1 MKILLRGTIRGDDL
15 RSGYYKE
22 ISDAIEKLGYTL
34 MDHYMTTFSQH
45 DHYAN
50 LEKGG
55 HKNYEDFY
63 TKEIEFLKSSDINV
77 LECSNASLGIGYL
90 VNKSIEF
97 NKPTVILFRDGHT
110 PYLLAGISDDKV
122 ILKKVKDGSV
132 LSSLKVALEEAKQ
145 VADKRFNFFISPQLL
160 SYLEEVSKQQWIT
173 KSTFIRGLIRDHM
186 KKHKNGA

>member
-15 RSGYYKE
+15 RTGYYKE
-22 ISDAIEKLGYTL
+22 LSDAIEKLGYSL
-34 MDHYMTTFSQH
+34 MDHYMTEYSQH

-55 HKNYEDFY
+55 RKTYEDFY
-63 TKEIEFLKSSDINV
+63 AKEIEYLKSSDVNV
-77 LECSNASLGIGYL
+77 LECSNASLGVGYL

-132 LSSLKVALEEAKQ
+132 LPSLKDALEEAKD

-160 SYLEEVSKQQWIT
+160 SYLEEVSKQQGIT

-186 KKHKNGA
+186 KKRKNST

>member
-1 MKILLRGTIRGDDL
+1 M
-15 RSGYYKE
+15 
-22 ISDAIEKLGYTL
+22 
-34 MDHYMTTFSQH
+34 
-45 DHYAN
+45 
-50 LEKGG
+50 
-55 HKNYEDFY
+55 
-63 TKEIEFLKSSDINV
+63 

-160 SYLEEVSKQQWIT
+160 SYLEEVSKQQGIT